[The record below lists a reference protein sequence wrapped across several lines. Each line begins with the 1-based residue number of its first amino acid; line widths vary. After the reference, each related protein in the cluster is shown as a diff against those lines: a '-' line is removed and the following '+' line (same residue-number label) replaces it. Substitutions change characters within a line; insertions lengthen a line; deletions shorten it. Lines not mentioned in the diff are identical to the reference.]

1 MRRKFAID
9 LYELMKVDENIIL
22 ITGDLGFGMYDK
34 IKSELPNQFYNVG
47 AAEQVMMDIGIGM
60 AMYGKIPVVYS
71 ITPFL
76 IFRAMESIRNYID
89 HEKIPVIM
97 VGSGR
102 RDDYKTEG
110 FSHDASDDY
119 FLMLFKNIIFL
130 SPENEFNLK
139 EIIYMNKPVYLN
151 LKR

>member
-9 LYELMKVDENIIL
+9 LYELMKVDDNIVL
-22 ITGDLGFGMYDK
+22 ITADLGFGMFDK
-34 IKSELPNQFYNVG
+34 IKTDLPNQFYNVG
-47 AAEQVMMDIGIGM
+47 AAEQVMMDVAVGM
-60 AMYGKIPVVYS
+60 ALYGKIPVVYS

-89 HEKIPVIM
+89 HEKVPVVM

-102 RDDYKTEG
+102 GQDYETEG
-110 FSHDASDDY
+110 FSHNATDDVI
-119 FLMLFKNIIFL
+119 LKSFKNIVFL
-130 SPENEFNLK
+130 APDDFNLK
-139 EIIYMNKPVYLN
+139 EIVYMNKPVYLN